1 MYECNMKNN
10 NDTSIL
16 LEKAQQQVD
25 NLQKNINALQV
36 LLNELKLL
44 SEQELPT
51 TVPAFIFETRKDE
64 KGTPNIQTF
73 QYSKPQKENK
83 DGYSFGDRVK
93 ITSDL
98 SYKRNPFVQGFMPK
112 KNSLK
117 KQRAGTVVGTT
128 LHYVDILLDN
138 ANDSIRKKNTSISL
152 ITKL

>member
-1 MYECNMKNN
+1 MKNN

-16 LEKAQQQVD
+16 LDKAQQQVD
-25 NLQKNINALQV
+25 NLQKEINVLRQV
-36 LLNELKLL
+36 LLNELKL

-64 KGTPNIQTF
+64 KETPNIQNF
-73 QYSKPQKENK
+73 HYSKPQKENK

>member
-25 NLQKNINALQV
+25 NLQKEINLLQV
-36 LLNELKLL
+36 LLNELKL

-51 TVPAFIFETRKDE
+51 TVPSFIFDTPKDE
-64 KGTPNIQTF
+64 KETPNIQSF
-73 QYSKPQKENK
+73 QSSKPQKENK
-83 DGYSFGDRVK
+83 DGYSFGDRVQ

-98 SYKRNPFVQGFMPK
+98 SYKRYPFVQGFVPK
-112 KNSLK
+112 KNIPRK
-117 KQRAGTVVGTT
+117 PRVGTVVGTT

-138 ANDSIRKKNTSISL
+138 ATVSIRKKNTSISL
-152 ITKL
+152 RTKS

>member
-1 MYECNMKNN
+1 MYECNMKNI

-25 NLQKNINALQV
+25 NLQKDINALQV
-36 LLNELKLL
+36 LLNELKL

-64 KGTPNIQTF
+64 KGTPNIQNF